1 MPSIQQLKKT
11 TENDVNLP
19 YNSYQNKK
27 SSSSVWNKIFLL
39 ILLVGCWLWYK
50 HKANIYVIPDN
61 IYETRSTGHFKDL
74 YETPYKKLIWFGPD
88 CPVSAKRK
96 EIINSVLKY
105 SKLDKYYVHRPYLQ
119 NSLVVNCPGIGID
132 CVDVQIMKRCKE
144 MCIIL
149 PNSKR
154 IISITEKSMLRKLKK
169 YQNEM

>member
-11 TENDVNLP
+11 TENDVNLS

-61 IYETRSTGHFKDL
+61 IYETIKDGYFKDL
-74 YETPYKKLIWFGPD
+74 YETPYKKLIWFGAD

-96 EIINSVLKY
+96 EIINNVLKY

-119 NSLVVNCPGIGID
+119 DSLVVNCPGSSTD
-132 CVDVQIMKRCKE
+132 CVDAQILLRCPE
-144 MCIIL
+144 MCIIV
-149 PNSKR
+149 PTSKK
-154 IISITEKSMLRKLKK
+154 IISIKEKNLLNTLKK
-169 YQNEM
+169 FKEEK